1 MIQKYEKKCLTQF
14 CTHTHTDKST
24 NKIIPSH
31 DMKLKKKNSHT
42 QKKTWNLNV
51 DAST

>member
-1 MIQKYEKKCLTQF
+1 MIQKYEKKMFNPILHTQN
-14 CTHTHTDKST
+14 THTQST

-31 DMKLKKKNSHT
+31 DMKLK
-42 QKKTWNLNV
+42 TWNLNV